1 MTKQLISTSW
11 STEIDSWRIA
21 MNGMRLSP
29 QTIDL
34 RVYHLRRVAREHL
47 SASPWSLQPSDLLDW
62 IGRQAWRRET
72 ARAFRSSLRR
82 FWAWGVDTERTKR
95 NVADVLPRIRPDQPC
110 ARPADPES
118 VQRAIRMADLRV
130 ALMLRFANDL
140 GLRRGEVA
148 QIHTKNDLVHDI
160 AGPSLLVHGKGARNR
175 VLPLPD
181 DLAEALS
188 AAPAGYLF
196 PSPAG
201 GHLSAHWVGTLVARA
216 LADGTTMHQLRHLCA
231 TEVHEETRDLRLVQT
246 LLGHASIATT
256 QRYVAS
262 DDTKMR
268 EAIRVRSRRWRTS

>member
-1 MTKQLISTSW
+1 
-11 STEIDSWRIA
+11 
-21 MNGMRLSP
+21 
-29 QTIDL
+29 
-34 RVYHLRRVAREHL
+34 
-47 SASPWSLQPSDLLDW
+47 
-62 IGRQAWRRET
+62 
-72 ARAFRSSLRR
+72 
-82 FWAWGVDTERTKR
+82 
-95 NVADVLPRIRPDQPC
+95 
-110 ARPADPES
+110 
-118 VQRAIRMADLRV
+118 MADLRV